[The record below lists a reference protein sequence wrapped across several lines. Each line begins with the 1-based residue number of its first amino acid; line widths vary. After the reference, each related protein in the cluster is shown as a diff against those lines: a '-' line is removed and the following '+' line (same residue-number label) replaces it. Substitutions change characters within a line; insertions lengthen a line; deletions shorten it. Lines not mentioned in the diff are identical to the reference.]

1 MITLQQNAFLGAIT
15 NLIAYVETL
24 DLFALD
30 KLELNKVCKKRDTR
44 YGSGKVI
51 RSADIPTVTNM
62 PTTSTLL
69 SVVSPTVDEQYLP
82 VSKMKTVQLTINDY
96 LLRGAFLNEYELSDF
111 TSELRKMMRAAKEA
125 YIFSELV
132 TLIDGYTPTNSEQTV
147 SVTMFDTSSLLDPAQ
162 LQMALT
168 YNTNALIK
176 AMNKVRVKM
185 KTPYD
190 KFNDLSFT
198 ELVTPDEMNMIITD
212 ETESDIMVDTFAKL
226 FNSDKLNKF
235 TKFGEVVELPADLL
249 TSLGNTFIG
258 YLAHKDKF
266 QYGYVFE
273 VATSFFDGSTLN
285 INNWLHFA
293 YYIDIVK
300 ACPCIKF
307 VKDAS
312 LTPAA
317 LQ

>member
-1 MITLQQNAFLGAIT
+1 MITLQANIFLGAIT

-24 DLFALD
+24 DLFELD
-30 KLELNKVCKKRDTR
+30 KLELNKICKKRDTR

-62 PTTSTLL
+62 PTVSTLL
-69 SVVSPTVDEQYLP
+69 TTVTPTVDEQYLP
-82 VSKMKTVQLTINDY
+82 VTKMKTVQLTINEY
-96 LLRGAFLNEYELSDF
+96 LLRGAFLNEFELNDF
-111 TSELRKMMRAAKEA
+111 VSELRKMMRAAKEA
-125 YIFSELV
+125 YIYSELV
-132 TLIDGYTPTNSEQTV
+132 ALIDGYTPTNTEQTV
-147 SVTMFDTSSLLDPAQ
+147 TVTMFDTAGLLDPAQ

-168 YNTNALIK
+168 YNTNQLIK
-176 AMNKVRVKM
+176 AMNKVRIKM
-185 KTPYD
+185 QTPYD

-198 ELVTPDEMNMIITD
+198 ELVSPSEMNMIITD
-212 ETESDIMVDTFAKL
+212 ETYGDVLVDTFAKL
-226 FNSDKLNKF
+226 FNSDKLNDV
-235 TKFGEVVELPADLL
+235 TKFGKVVEIPIDLL
-249 TSLGNTFIG
+249 TTLGNTFIG

-300 ACPCIKF
+300 ACPCVKF

-312 LTPAA
+312 LTPSA